1 LISAIPLP
9 RPWRFSRERNLQ
21 TEAMDS
27 PDLDPALRQQALAGL
42 ERLRRIFLRP
52 GPLLDAMVRILPL
65 PAAGRTLRVVELGAG
80 SGELSARLGRAL
92 ERTGRRVEMVP
103 TDRVAAA
110 GVLAF
115 DCTSSSGW
123 MDADL
128 FFSNLVL
135 HHLAVD
141 EIRLSLRMQGLHA
154 RCGSVHLDLV
164 RTGFSYYITR
174 LFLPLLRYPRIIQ
187 SDGLLSIQAAFT
199 SAELRGLADE
209 VCIGSEVQQIRPF
222 RQILI
227 SPAAAPGRDA

>member
-1 LISAIPLP
+1 
-9 RPWRFSRERNLQ
+9 
-21 TEAMDS
+21 MDG
-27 PDLDPALRQQALAGL
+27 PDLDPALRRQALEGL
-42 ERLRRIFLRP
+42 LRLRRIFLRP
-52 GPLLDAMVRILPL
+52 GPLLDAMVRILPS
-65 PAAGRTLRVVELGAG
+65 PAAGRTLRIVELGAG
-80 SGELSARLGRAL
+80 SGELSARLARAL

-103 TDRVAAA
+103 TDRIAAS

-135 HHLAVD
+135 HHLGVD

-164 RTGFSYYITR
+164 RTGFSYYLTR
-174 LFLPLLRYPRIIQ
+174 IFLPLLRYPRIVQ
-187 SDGLLSIQAAFT
+187 SDGLMSIQAAFT
-199 SAELRGLADE
+199 NAELRGLADG
-209 VCIGSEVQQIRPF
+209 VCIGSEVQRIKPF

-227 SPAAAPGRDA
+227 CPQEASPSPGR